1 VAYDVRAPGRWKE
14 TDDDEG
20 GAVMATKKQ
29 VTAARRNIKK
39 AATVAKRR
47 RTIANLP
54 PATRRDMARN
64 AAAARSRG
72 GKPGH
77 RLEDRTR
84 SQLYDEAKRKN
95 ISGRSSMGKRELIAA
110 LRKA

>member
-1 VAYDVRAPGRWKE
+1 
-14 TDDDEG
+14 
-20 GAVMATKKQ
+20 
-29 VTAARRNIKK
+29 
-39 AATVAKRR
+39 
-47 RTIANLP
+47 
-54 PATRRDMARN
+54 MARN

-95 ISGRSSMGKRELIAA
+95 ISGRSIMGKRELIAA

>member
-1 VAYDVRAPGRWKE
+1 MK
-14 TDDDEG
+14 DEG